1 MAGWN
6 LADVLEIVAR
16 EVPQSP
22 AIIQGPRVVTW
33 AELDR
38 RACAVAAFLVGRGLE
53 RQVKVAQY
61 LHNGPEYLESLVA
74 CFKASLVPLNT
85 NYRYGP
91 DELTYLW
98 QNGDVA
104 AAGVHGSFPPPPMA
118 MKRRLPP
125 LTPRPS
131 VPARPPPSP
140 PPC

>member
-38 RACAVAAFLVGRGLE
+38 RADAVAWFLAGCGLE
-53 RQVKVAQY
+53 RQAKVAQY

-74 CFKASLVPLNT
+74 CFKGSLVPLNT

-104 AAGVHGSFPPPPMA
+104 AGWLHHSC
-118 MKRRLPP
+118 
-125 LTPRPS
+125 TP
-131 VPARPPPSP
+131 
-140 PPC
+140 